1 MFISLSK
8 KEISKLKLFLKSTRL
23 NAKDIQIYNSILK
36 KLNKPIK
43 KCPFIHN
50 NNQCINNK
58 FKHDE
63 IEIQLKQ
70 SEVAV
75 VSSTPR
81 LLDKS
86 KSKKM
91 KISNGGLEYLKI
103 NPHLIS
109 EKVVMGINTKQK
121 STTTKD
127 KFKYLDN
134 NNKNNNNDNLREFD
148 DIDNYNNDDLSKFDD
163 IDNYNN
169 DDLRDN
175 NSDENSLR
183 EINNIDDSNANNNN
197 DLKKLK
203 NTDDDELKEI
213 NSIDINNDES
223 KDNDDSLKGDSI
235 DINNDESKD
244 NDDSY
249 LIKLREIIK
258 NPPHEEFTKA
268 IELIDD
274 NEDDGKLSNV
284 GDSDVNNDEELSD
297 IKNSDIDQSVVN
309 EDVNQIKPDSEK
321 IDLRDIVFNNFIK
334 EKLKERNKSSEN
346 IMTDRIDINDNVN
359 MKKKLNENED
369 NNIIIE
375 NQDNFNAKENQ
386 DQEKE
391 EIDDVTTTIVEN
403 QDNLNAMINQS
414 NNTTKSS
421 DLKNFFNKTNSL
433 LKYKKEE
440 YF

>member
-148 DIDNYNNDDLSKFDD
+148 DIDNYNNNDLSKFDD